1 MIVFW
6 GEMRGLCIIVG
17 FLKLSLV
24 IVQEDFRVN
33 GNVMLDTGFWFCL
46 FFFLLW
52 HLKECSPYYH

>member
-6 GEMRGLCIIVG
+6 GGMRGLCIIVG

-24 IVQEDFRVN
+24 IEQEDFRVN
-33 GNVMLDTGFWFCL
+33 GNVMLATVLFLFF